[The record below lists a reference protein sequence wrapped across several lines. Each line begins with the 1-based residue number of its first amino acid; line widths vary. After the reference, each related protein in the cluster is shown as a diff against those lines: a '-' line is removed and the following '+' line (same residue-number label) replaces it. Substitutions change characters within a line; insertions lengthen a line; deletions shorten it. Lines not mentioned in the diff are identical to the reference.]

1 VSQEQFL
8 KSLDAYQ
15 EGTRRTATQV
25 GDGLAVLALGIAGEA
40 GEVADSIKKVLGQ
53 GHTLDKERIAFEL
66 GDTLWYIAR
75 MADVRNI
82 RLSRVFTS
90 SSTVNVYG
98 VPEGRFASLALKLTK
113 QAGLIAGQV
122 DEGQLQR
129 INLGT
134 VLQLVITL
142 GASCGYSLTQI
153 AEMNQAKLLKRYPQ
167 GFEVARSVERV
178 G

>member
-1 VSQEQFL
+1 
-8 KSLDAYQ
+8 
-15 EGTRRTATQV
+15 
-25 GDGLAVLALGIAGEA
+25 
-40 GEVADSIKKVLGQ
+40 
-53 GHTLDKERIAFEL
+53 
-66 GDTLWYIAR
+66 
-75 MADVRNI
+75 
-82 RLSRVFTS
+82 
-90 SSTVNVYG
+90 